1 MRPRFWQPLTGRDRV
16 ALVGEAGGF
25 SNTSSAEGLSFAL
38 KSAQALAASLNEGL
52 TGFQGPYRAMVRIL
66 KGSIAFKGVKNLV
79 MYHQT
84 LRGLVMRT
92 GILSSEVYAGAR

>member
-1 MRPRFWQPLTGRDRV
+1 
-16 ALVGEAGGF
+16 
-25 SNTSSAEGLSFAL
+25 
-38 KSAQALAASLNEGL
+38 
-52 TGFQGPYRAMVRIL
+52 MVRIL